1 MLLTQLLLIANLVSA
16 SPVCAQETDP
26 ARITEAIVDGTDRV
40 WIFDGD
46 AVKTFMKFLED
57 KAIIVGVVSP
67 IERVYVV
74 EYKTK
79 YVVFFIS
86 QGCILDSRDF
96 FHPLLEG
103 ALP

>member
-16 SPVCAQETDP
+16 SPVCAHETDP

-46 AVKTFMKFLED
+46 GAITFMRYLED
-57 KAIIVGVVSP
+57 KALIVGVKSK
-67 IERVYVV
+67 IDRVYVV
-74 EYKTK
+74 EYKT
-79 YVVFFIS
+79 VFHVFFIS
-86 QGCILDSRDF
+86 EGCILDARDF